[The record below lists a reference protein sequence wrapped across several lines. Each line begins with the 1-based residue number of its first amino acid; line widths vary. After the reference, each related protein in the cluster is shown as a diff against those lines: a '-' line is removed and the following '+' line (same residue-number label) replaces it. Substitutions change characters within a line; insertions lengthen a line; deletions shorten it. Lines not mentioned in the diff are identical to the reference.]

1 MEEREL
7 LETFK
12 YHGDKETL
20 GARWSSW
27 LERFKLYIIVKE
39 LTDPEKVKAAFL
51 LMIGPEVYE
60 IYRALRKSDMTDTT
74 EEIYEFLSDFLNPKR
89 SRIATLSSFRRAGKR
104 DEETFDEFVLRLR
117 LLAANCDFGKASVE
131 ENIVEQFIAGCGSSD
146 LREQLLLTSN
156 LDLTKALQLA
166 RDTEDIILFMYCRK
180 CGGEA
185 HRNECQCPARNKIC
199 VKCQKK
205 GHFGSECHRNTTNR
219 MTYQNE
225 SAFKSDKEN
234 HINKSK

>member
-7 LETFK
+7 LEQFK

-27 LERFKLYIIVKE
+27 LERFKLYVIFKE
-39 LTDPEKVKAAFL
+39 LTDPEKVKVAFL

-60 IYRALRKSDMTDTT
+60 IYRAVRKSDKTDTI

-131 ENIVEQFIAGCGSSD
+131 ENIVEQFIAGCGSKE
-146 LREQLLLTSN
+146 LREQLLLTDN
-156 LDLTKALQLA
+156 LDLKKALELA
-166 RDTEDIILFMYCRK
+166 RDTENILMFLYCGK
-180 CGGEA
+180 CGGDA
-185 HRNECQCPARNKIC
+185 HQNESHCPARDKRC
-199 VKCQKK
+199 VKCQTK
-205 GHFGSECHRNTTNR
+205 GHFGSECHRNTTNH
-219 MTYQNE
+219 MTNHNK

-234 HINKSK
+234 HINKS

>member
-7 LETFK
+7 LLEPFK
-12 YHGDKETL
+12 YHGDRETL

-60 IYRALRKSDMTDTT
+60 IYRALRKSDKTDTI
-74 EEIYEFLSDFLNPKR
+74 EEIYELLSDYLNPKR
-89 SRIATLSSFRRAGKR
+89 SRLVTLSSFRRAGKR

-117 LLAANCDFGKASVE
+117 LLAASCEFAKTARLE
-131 ENIVEQFIAGCGSSD
+131 ENIVEQFIAGCGSNE
-146 LREQLLLTSN
+146 LREQLLLTDN
-156 LDLTKALQLA
+156 LDLKKTLELA
-166 RDTEDIILFMYCRK
+166 RDTQDLLMLSYCGK

-185 HRNECQCPARNKIC
+185 HRNESHCPARDKRC
-199 VKCQKK
+199 VKCQTN
-205 GHFGSECHRNTTNR
+205 GHFGSECHKNITNR
-219 MTYQNE
+219 MTDQNK
-225 SAFKSDKEN
+225 SAFKSEIGCK
-234 HINKSK
+234 